1 MKLINKKKNIWFYY
15 IIYYYL
21 LRKCSFFLIWK
32 NILFYYL
39 KVKRKNKQILILPY
53 NIQILNWHDLR
64 FITIFRIKL
73 INVAIY

>member
-32 NILFYYL
+32 NILFHYL
-39 KVKRKNKQILILPY
+39 KVKRKNKQILIFPY
-53 NIQILNWHDLR
+53 NIQTLNWHDLI